1 MKNIWENYNFN
12 DMGKE
17 KTTNKEL
24 KVEEFRNVKDT
35 FNTIQEWVSKQDKDK
50 VKLVKGERVYDGRL
64 RQFQDTMDWFD
75 EMNKLNEESKSL
87 LFGETTL
94 TIEDIKENMLL
105 HLKGSDEL
113 LENTP
118 DEDED
123 EGYYGDYD
131 DCGHAS
137 AQGYQKVLEYF
148 EELDEQALL
157 SIAAGST
164 QDDYEVDING
174 GRSYLMSRSNIY
186 LYIFNYF
193 YYTKRINKDQ
203 YNDDILCNSGDA
215 SEALDRYYLSDV
227 YLPSDEEFDK
237 MYSDRYT
244 EKYKKS
250 FNQYNSMINNII
262 SNFKGDVMLKELV
275 DKLSDLRADD
285 SYIQAKVRENQI
297 DKIIK

>member
-1 MKNIWENYNFN
+1 MRKQTLTEFNNI
-12 DMGKE
+12 
-17 KTTNKEL
+17 
-24 KVEEFRNVKDT
+24 KDI
-35 FNTIQEWVSKQDKDK
+35 FNTIQEWVSSHDNDKI
-50 VKLVKGERVYDGRL
+50 KLINSISVYDGKV
-64 RQFQDTMDWFD
+64 RQFQDTVNWFK
-75 EMNKLNEESKSL
+75 EMSKLNQESKDI
-87 LFGETTL
+87 LFGDTIL
-94 TIEDIKENMLL
+94 TIENIKERMLL

-137 AQGYQKVLEYF
+137 AQGYQKVLDYF
-148 EELDEQALL
+148 EELDEQALI

-215 SEALDRYYLSDV
+215 SEALDRYYLKDV
-227 YLPSDEEFDK
+227 CLPSDEEFEK
-237 MYSDRYT
+237 MYNKKYT

-250 FNQYNSMINNII
+250 FNQYNSMINDII

-285 SYIQAKVRENQI
+285 SYIQSKVRENQI